1 MRRAVVRS
9 GLLALLLVLGSSR
22 SSRAD
27 DPRDTAFGYYER
39 GLALVQ
45 QRDYQ
50 GALRE
55 FTVAYEVSPHFA
67 VLYNIGQC
75 QALLGHLP
83 EAVEALSRYLGD
95 GRYLVPAERRRQV
108 GDQVVELTSRL
119 NSPPGTGARP
129 PTTDRELEKAALD
142 AAEVAERAGQAA
154 IRAAKVAHTAAVAAR
169 VAAAAAAAAA
179 ARAAVPRPKAPAP
192 ASAPA
197 QGTNR

>member
-1 MRRAVVRS
+1 MRRARVRS
-9 GLLALLLVLGSSR
+9 FLFALSLLLAASR
-22 SSRAD
+22 SGRAD
-27 DPRDTAFGYYER
+27 DPRDAAFGHYER

-55 FTVAYEVSPHFA
+55 FTAAYEVRPHFA

-83 EAVEALSRYLGD
+83 QAVEALSRYLGD

-108 GDQVVELTSRL
+108 GDQVAELASRL
-119 NSPPGTGARP
+119 NSPADTSPRP
-129 PTTDRELEKAALD
+129 QMTDRELEKAAQD

-154 IRAAKVAHTAAVAAR
+154 IRAGKVAHAAAVAAR
-169 VAAAAAAAAA
+169 VAAAAATA

-192 ASAPA
+192 APASA
-197 QGTNR
+197 QGTIR

>member
-1 MRRAVVRS
+1 LRRAAVRS
-9 GLLALLLVLGSSR
+9 CLLALLLVLGPSR
-22 SSRAD
+22 SGHAD
-27 DPRDTAFGYYER
+27 EPRDAAFGHYER

-83 EAVEALSRYLGD
+83 QAVEALSRYLGE

-108 GDQVVELTSRL
+108 GDQVVELASRL
-119 NSPPGTGARP
+119 NSPPGTSARP
-129 PTTDRELEKAALD
+129 PTTDRELEKAAQD

-154 IRAAKVAHTAAVAAR
+154 IRAAKVAHAAAVAAR
-169 VAAAAAAAAA
+169 VAAAAATA
-179 ARAAVPRPKAPAP
+179 ARAAVPKPKEPAPAP
-192 ASAPA
+192 ASA
-197 QGTNR
+197 QGTSR

>member
-1 MRRAVVRS
+1 MRRTRVLS
-9 GLLALLLVLGSSR
+9 FLLALSLLLGASR
-22 SSRAD
+22 SGRAD
-27 DPRDTAFGYYER
+27 EPRDAAFGHYER

-55 FTVAYEVSPHFA
+55 FMVAYEVSPHFA

-83 EAVEALSRYLGD
+83 EALEALSRYLGE

-108 GDQVVELTSRL
+108 GDQVVELASRL
-119 NSPPGTGARP
+119 NSPTDTSARP
-129 PTTDRELEKAALD
+129 PMTDRELEKAAQD

-154 IRAAKVAHTAAVAAR
+154 IRAAKLAHAAAVAAR
-169 VAAAAAAAAA
+169 VAATAATA
-179 ARAAVPRPKAPAP
+179 ARAAVPKPKAPAP
-192 ASAPA
+192 TPA
-197 QGTNR
+197 TAQAIKR